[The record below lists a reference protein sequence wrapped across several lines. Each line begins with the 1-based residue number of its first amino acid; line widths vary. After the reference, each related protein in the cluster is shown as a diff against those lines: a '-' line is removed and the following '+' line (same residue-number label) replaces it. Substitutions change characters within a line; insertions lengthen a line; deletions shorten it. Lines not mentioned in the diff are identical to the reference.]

1 MTPLESYLYDVR
13 NGVAGSRFTSRA
25 SREAR
30 SSDLPATAAPI
41 GEIRLTA
48 VGWARLTRIEMG
60 KERAT

>member
-30 SSDLPATAAPI
+30 KLGLASYSRAI

-48 VGWARLTRIEMG
+48 VGWSQANEN
-60 KERAT
+60 